1 MKKILL
7 LAFTISFIPFE
18 AQAEQKICMQLI
30 MDVIT
35 MEEVGTMSNCLA
47 GDILVAHSPREKE
60 EIQDGIFSMIAI
72 SITS

>member
-7 LAFTISFIPFE
+7 LAFTISFIPLE
-18 AQAEQKICMQLI
+18 TQAEQKICMQLI

-47 GDILVAHSPREKE
+47 GDIQNPRGGVRGVIPSKK
-60 EIQDGIFSMIAI
+60 DY
-72 SITS
+72 